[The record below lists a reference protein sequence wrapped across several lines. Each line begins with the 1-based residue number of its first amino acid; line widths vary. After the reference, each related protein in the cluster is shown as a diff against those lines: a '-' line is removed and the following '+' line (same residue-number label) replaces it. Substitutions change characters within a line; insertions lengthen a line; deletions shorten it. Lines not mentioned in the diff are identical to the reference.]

1 MNILI
6 ATDSFKDA
14 LPAIEVCRA
23 IEAGIRS
30 AKPDANIRLCP
41 LTDGGE
47 GAYEVLASA
56 LDMQEVETA
65 ACDPLSRPITTAYG
79 YSAERETAFIE
90 MAKTAGLQLLLPE
103 ERNPLLTSS
112 FGVGRQIADA
122 IQREAQHIV
131 LAIGGSATNDAGIG
145 MAAALGWQFLDKNGI
160 VLQPVGGSLGQI
172 EAIVPPFRRPKVSVE
187 VICDVTNPL
196 FGQSGAAQV
205 YARQKGADDTVIGQL
220 DAGLQHFA
228 RVAGMA
234 GDGPDPDA
242 PGAGAAGGMG
252 FGAMYFLNAG
262 LRRGV
267 DVVLDM
273 LDMETKLIW
282 ADLVVTGE
290 GKIDFQTAH
299 GKLIQGLCS
308 RSAQFETPVIAF
320 CGRLDATEKEIRDIG
335 LYAAYSINDLA
346 EEQNLAEMLKNTGA
360 NLERSARRI
369 FQTFALPDE
378 K

>member
-30 AKPDANIRLCP
+30 ANPEATIRLCP
-41 LTDGGE
+41 LADGGE
-47 GAYEVLASA
+47 GSYEVLAGA
-56 LDMQEVETA
+56 LALQQVETS
-65 ACDPLSRPITTAYG
+65 ACDPLFRPITAAYG
-79 YSAERETAFIE
+79 YGADGKTAFIE
-90 MAKTAGLQLLLPE
+90 MAKTAGLQLLLPK
-103 ERNPLLTSS
+103 ERNPMLTSS

-122 IQREAQHIV
+122 IQRGVQHIV

-145 MAAALGWQFLDKNGI
+145 MAAALGWQFLDING
-160 VLQPVGGSLGQI
+160 VALQPVGGSLGRI
-172 EAIVPPFRRPKVSVE
+172 KTIVAPRYRPKVSVE

-196 FGQSGAAQV
+196 FGPTGAAWV
-205 YARQKGADDTVIGQL
+205 YARQKGGDDTVIRQL
-220 DAGLQHFA
+220 DEGLQHFA
-228 RVAGMA
+228 RLAGQI
-234 GDGPDPDA
+234 DPLV

-273 LDMETKLIW
+273 LDVAAKLNW

-299 GKLIQGLCS
+299 GKLIQGLC
-308 RSAQFETPVIAF
+308 RRAAQYDTPVIAF
-320 CGRLDATEKEIRDIG
+320 CGRLEATEKEIREIG
-335 LYAAYSINDLA
+335 LHAAYCINDPA
-346 EEQNLAEMLKNTGA
+346 EETSLAEMLKNTGA
-360 NLERSARRI
+360 NLEGTSQRI
-369 FQTFALPDE
+369 FRKFTL
-378 K
+378 

>member
-30 AKPDANIRLCP
+30 ANPEAAIRLSP
-41 LTDGGE
+41 LADGGE
-47 GAYEVLASA
+47 GTYEVLASA
-56 LDMQEVETA
+56 LGLQQVETT
-65 ACDPLSRPITTAYG
+65 ACDPLFRPISAAYG
-79 YSAERETAFIE
+79 YSADGKTAFIE

-112 FGVGRQIADA
+112 LGVGQQIADA
-122 IQREAQHIV
+122 IQKGAQHII

-145 MAAALGWQFLDKNGI
+145 MAAALGWQFLDKNG
-160 VLQPVGGSLGQI
+160 VTLQPVGGSLSQI
-172 EAIVPPFRRPKVSVE
+172 KTIVAPVDRPQVSVE

-196 FGQSGAAQV
+196 FGPTGAAQV
-205 YARQKGADDTVIGQL
+205 YARQKGADDAIIGQL
-220 DAGLQHFA
+220 DEGLQHFA
-228 RVAGMA
+228 RLAGQI
-234 GDGPDPDA
+234 DPA
-242 PGAGAAGGMG
+242 VPGAGAAGGMG
-252 FGAMYFLNAG
+252 FGAMCFLNAG

-267 DVVLDM
+267 DVVLDI
-273 LDMETKLIW
+273 LDVETKLIW
-282 ADLVVTGE
+282 ADLVITGE

-308 RSAQFETPVIAF
+308 RAAQYETPVIAF
-320 CGRLDATEKEIRDIG
+320 CGRLEATEKEIREIG
-335 LYAAYSINDLA
+335 LHAAYSINDLA

-360 NLERSARRI
+360 NLERSARRV
-369 FQTFALPDE
+369 FKTFDLPDE
-378 K
+378 KQQMK